1 MDVVAQMQDR
11 LKGFFPDL
19 LGLRLVSVAD
29 DLIVAEIDVR
39 DDLCTVPGIM
49 HGGAIMAF
57 ADTLG
62 AVGTVMN
69 LAPGYGTTTLESKT
83 NFFAAGVA
91 GTTVRGECRALH
103 RGGRTMVWQTDVK
116 GADGKLLAKVTQT
129 QMVLE
134 PRRTPT
140 EQLAALFDGKS
151 PADRKRLLAE
161 LERAGARVYEALARD
176 ETDPATR
183 ERLLEAARREV
194 ANAEVLEG

>member
-83 NFFAAGVA
+83 NFFAAGAA